1 MKFMLCISKAK
12 NGGFSMKKR
21 TLVLVALI
29 MIIAT
34 TMVFAQ
40 GQVDRSKPGK
50 FVMWDKSEYTA
61 GYNDLVKERFTAF
74 AAAKGIEAEYVVVP
88 PNDLKSKLLAAI
100 EGKNPPDLVVT
111 DDFLAKQFASMDQLV
126 DVSDIKS
133 ELPFFEAALNM
144 SYVKNGEYVVPL
156 SFLAPGLF
164 LRIDKWNEAG
174 LPIPDTWAEYKQHA
188 YKINDPKNDFYAL
201 GFPMGASGGGDAEGM
216 MRAIILSY
224 GGALVDENDNI
235 VVNTPETLEAL
246 KFISSIYEEGLAPP
260 SAITWDDMG
269 NNNAYLSGTVGVIMN
284 SASVYAALNN
294 ENPALLAK
302 TKILPWPAGPAG
314 RFTPSGGNVFVVF
327 KNGKNTDA
335 AKEFIRDYLK
345 KDFYENLVITMGG
358 MWQPVLEGMDQND
371 FWKEP
376 VNAAW
381 IASSQSTVPNTYPA
395 VPDDRSTL
403 AFSEQVSVKAVQKI
417 VVNKMSPQQAL
428 NELEADLR
436 RIYGK

>member
-1 MKFMLCISKAK
+1 MEVHM
-12 NGGFSMKKR
+12 GKR
-21 TLVLVALI
+21 TLLLVA
-29 MIIAT
+29 MILVMAT
-34 TMVFAQ
+34 TLVFAQ
-40 GQVDRSKPGK
+40 GQTDSAKPGK

-74 AAAKGIEAEYVVVP
+74 AAAQGIEAEYVVVP

-100 EGKNPPDLVVT
+100 EAKNTPDLVVT
-111 DDFLAKQFASMDQLV
+111 DDFLAKQFAGMGQLV
-126 DVSDIKS
+126 DVSDIKKD
-133 ELPFFEAALNM
+133 LPFFDAAMNM

-156 SFLAPGLF
+156 AFLAPGLYF
-164 LRIDKWNEAG
+164 RQDKWDAAG
-174 LPIPDTWAEYKQHA
+174 LPLPETWEDYKQHA

-201 GFPMGASGGGDAEGM
+201 GLPMGASGGGDAEGM

-235 VVNTPETLEAL
+235 VVNSPETLAAL
-246 KFISSIYEEGLAPP
+246 KFISSIYKEGLAPP

-284 SASVYAALNN
+284 SGSVYSALSN
-294 ENPALLAK
+294 ENKELLSK
-302 TKILPWPAGPAG
+302 TLIRPWPAGPAG

-327 KNGKNTDA
+327 KNGKNAEA
-335 AKEFIRDYLK
+335 AKLFIRDYFK
-345 KDFYENLVITMGG
+345 KDFYENLVIKMGG

-371 FWKEP
+371 FWKDP

-381 IASSQSTVPNTYPA
+381 LASSKSTVPNTYPA
-395 VPDDRSTL
+395 VPDDKSTR

-417 VVNKMSPQQAL
+417 VVNNMDPQQAL
-428 NELEADLR
+428 NELEADLK